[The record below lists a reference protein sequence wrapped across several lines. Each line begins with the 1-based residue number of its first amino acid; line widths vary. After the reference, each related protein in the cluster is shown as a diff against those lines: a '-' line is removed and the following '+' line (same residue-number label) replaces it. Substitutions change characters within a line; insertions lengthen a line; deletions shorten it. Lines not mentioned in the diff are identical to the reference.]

1 MREFSLDSFV
11 KEMIDLM
18 SNAFPYMEDDKLDAK
33 KHPKRNPLH
42 LKNAIFDTLLP
53 VPSENGNVI
62 TFDIGNETLE
72 ATHPYYHILQDA
84 QVIRKAGRGTTKSKG
99 SQDKIKDLGKRDYG
113 RISWNGKTYTK
124 EYSRNVRGSRSLL
137 GKAQKRAWLIDSEG
151 VAYRIYTNTDADY
164 YANVHYKYLDR
175 MFDEGGIAQTL
186 ANDFGLRIK
195 SHKNNGL
202 QEDFLS
208 QLTDFLQ
215 ESEYEVGY
223 SPYDE
228 GDYEE

>member
-1 MREFSLDSFV
+1 MREFNLDSFV
-11 KEMIDLM
+11 NAMVSYMAI
-18 SNAFPYMEDDKLDAK
+18 AFPYMNDEELDSK

-42 LKNAIFDTLLP
+42 LKDAVFDNLLTI
-53 VPSENGNVI
+53 PSENGNVI
-62 TFDIGNETLE
+62 TFDIGNEVLE
-72 ATHPYYHILQDA
+72 TTHPYYHILQDSE
-84 QVIRKAGRGTTKSKG
+84 VIRKKWRGTTKSKG

-113 RISWNGKTYTK
+113 RVSWNGKTYTK
-124 EYSRNVRGSRSLL
+124 EYSRNVRGSRSRV
-137 GKAQKRAWLIDSEG
+137 GRATQ
-151 VAYRIYTNTDADY
+151 VYRIVDDEGIVYSTKANPNADY

-202 QEDFLS
+202 KEEYDTQDLSLEEFIEQAVEDM
-208 QLTDFLQ
+208 Q
-215 ESEYEVGY
+215 
-223 SPYDE
+223 E

>member
-1 MREFSLDSFV
+1 MREFSLEIFTR
-11 KEMIDLM
+11 EMIDLM
-18 SNAFPYMEDDKLDAK
+18 SNAFPYMKDDELDAQ
-33 KHPKRNPLH
+33 KHPKRSPLH
-42 LKNAIFDTLLP
+42 LRKAIFDTLMT

-72 ATHPYYHILQDA
+72 ATHPYYHILQNS
-84 QVIRKAGRGTTKSKG
+84 QVIRKAGRGTKKSKG
-99 SQDKIKDLGKRDYG
+99 SQANIADVGKRDYE

-151 VAYRIYTNTDADY
+151 VAYRIYTNKDANY
-164 YANVHYKYLDR
+164 YANIHYKYLDR
-175 MFDEGGIAQTL
+175 MFDEGGIAQNL
-186 ANDFGLRIK
+186 ANDFGLKLK
-195 SHKNNGL
+195 SRKSTGL
-202 QEDFLS
+202 QEDFVS

-215 ESEYEVGY
+215 DTEYEVGY

-228 GDYEE
+228 GDYE